1 MRFLS
6 GEKIFVELQESHLV
20 GSISQTRALLG
31 DKISKWVNATAALA
45 VQSDGTSNSWQNHKK
60 AGTNLVQQQGKN
72 VSENY

>member
-6 GEKIFVELQESHLV
+6 GEKIFVRLQESHLV

-45 VQSDGTSNSWQNHKK
+45 VQADGTSNSWQNHKK
-60 AGTNLVQQQGKN
+60 AGTNSVQQQGKN